1 MKICSKDI
9 KATRDKLCMSA
20 QEAKHYLEMQRG
32 LKLIEEAVSVE
43 DIKPVLKLLLLE
55 R

>member
-1 MKICSKDI
+1 MKITAKDI
-9 KATRDKLCMSA
+9 KAAKVRFGIST

-32 LKLIEEAVSVE
+32 LKIIEEATSVE